1 MNISNQR
8 NNVSSSRTSEKK
20 TETKSTSSRT
30 NEKTVSD
37 IKKTAM
43 HKHNYS

>member
-20 TETKSTSSRT
+20 TELKSTSSRT

-37 IKKTAM
+37 IKKPAIS
-43 HKHNYS
+43 KHNYL